1 MNTPL
6 QKIDYCYSLD
16 EELFDL
22 ESMGDV
28 VDAITNNTDEP
39 VGATYWRGEKQEMTL
54 GECIDVDSFLEM
66 CDERAY
72 EEIGEFYDNC
82 FTDVTDGEK
91 QDLQT
96 LITEWAK
103 KNVNMRYWKVINT
116 KELKLTAED
125 IE

>member
-1 MNTPL
+1 MTTPL
-6 QKIDYCYSLD
+6 QQADYCYSLD

-39 VGATYWRGEKQEMTL
+39 IGATYWRGEKQELTVD
-54 GECIDVDSFLEM
+54 ECIDVDSLLES

-72 EEIGEFYDNC
+72 EEIGEVYDNC
-82 FTDVTDGEK
+82 FTDVTDSEK
-91 QDLQT
+91 QELKS

-103 KNVNMRYWKVINT
+103 KHVKMRFWKVRNT
-116 KELKLTAED
+116 KEMKLTAED

>member
-1 MNTPL
+1 MTTPL
-6 QKIDYCYSLD
+6 QKIDYCYSID
-16 EELFDL
+16 EEFFNL
-22 ESMGDV
+22 ESIGDV
-28 VDAITNNTDEP
+28 VDSIVNNTDEP
-39 VGATYWRGEKQEMTL
+39 VGATYWRGEKQELTL
-54 GECIDVDSFLEM
+54 KECIDVESFLEM

-91 QDLQT
+91 QELQT

-103 KNVNMRYWKVINT
+103 KNVNIRYWKVINT

>member
-1 MNTPL
+1 MTTAL
-6 QKIDYCYSLD
+6 QQADYCYSLN

-28 VDAITNNTDEP
+28 VDAITNSTDEP
-39 VGATYWRGEKQEMTL
+39 VGATYWRGEKQEL
-54 GECIDVDSFLEM
+54 KLEDCIDVGSFLEM
-66 CDERAY
+66 CDERAC
-72 EEIGEFYDNC
+72 EEIGEVYDNC
-82 FTDVTDGEK
+82 FTDVTESEK
-91 QDLQT
+91 QELHM

-103 KNVNMRYWKVINT
+103 KCVNMRYWKVLNT